1 MKLSERI
8 ERDRRKEQVK
18 RQKELDRNLALG
30 YKPLGWL
37 ERLHWR
43 RYIRRRITNRSV
55 FIRTVN
61 LKYAKYCFSNKFFKD
76 EIDFTRVKSFGKWL
90 AEEGLYFMVCGAQ
103 INVMTPDDVEELK
116 YYGNVYVNE
125 NNCICNGKEPEGPGN
140 WRMIFEKKEEG
151 Q

>member
-8 ERDRRKEQVK
+8 ERDRRKEQAK
-18 RQKELDRNLALG
+18 RQKELDRNLALEH
-30 YKPLGWL
+30 KPLGWL

-43 RYIRRRITNRSV
+43 RYIRRSITHRTV

-61 LKYAKYCFSNKFFKD
+61 LKYDKYCFSNKFYKD
-76 EIDFTRVKSFGKWL
+76 EIDFTRVRSFGKWL
-90 AEEGLYFMVCGAQ
+90 AEEGLYFRACGVQ
-103 INVMTPDDVEELK
+103 INVLTPYDVEKLK

-125 NNCICNGKEPEGPGN
+125 NNCICSGERPEGPGN
-140 WRMIFEKKEEG
+140 WTMIFEKTEEG